1 MTFVEMMEKEI
12 LSSGKSL
19 TIKEVL
25 IWHDKMELL
34 DKFLKLEKR
43 TCETFS
49 VK

>member
-25 IWHDKMELL
+25 IWQDKMELL
-34 DKFLKLEKR
+34 DKFQKSEKGHVR
-43 TCETFS
+43 LFL
-49 VK
+49 